1 MGSNGLDL
9 KNAGIGVYAAGNWG
23 TQIEKKP
30 GLGQNAI
37 GTQALAANAV
47 PRVQPVPPRGPQGP
61 DPCPWRPRSN
71 RRPAAGV
78 VPAAAGSREEPAS
91 PPSPAVPPSA
101 PLTIFLPAV
110 SGPSLQDLSGPFK
123 NGSAATSLPALA
135 CARLSLPHLATRLP
149 RSARDCGRRE
159 ARPKIQQNA
168 CASVPS
174 AS

>member
-9 KNAGIGVYAAGNWG
+9 KKAGKGFYAAGNRER
-23 TQIEKKP
+23 QAERS
-30 GLGQNAI
+30 LGEGRMQS
-37 GTQALAANAV
+37 GTQALAANAA
-47 PRVQPVPPRGPQGP
+47 PWVQPIPPRGQGP
-61 DPCPWRPRSN
+61 DPCPRRPRSN
-71 RRPAAGV
+71 RRPAAGGR
-78 VPAAAGSREEPAS
+78 PGRRWKSGRAAS

-110 SGPSLQDLSGPFK
+110 SGPPLQDLSGPFK

-135 CARLSLPHLATRLP
+135 GARLSLPHLTTRLL
-149 RSARDCGRRE
+149 RSARDGGRRE